1 MEEKKVI
8 LYVRGEQYFE
18 DVDPEATE
26 LISEGVMT
34 ISDGGVITLVYD
46 ETELTGLEGTTTTF
60 VIDGGMVTLTRSG
73 ELNSQMIFQM
83 GKRHT
88 SLYET
93 PFGELSID
101 IQTSRLRHNLTE
113 QGGIMDLRYSISVE
127 HAAAGRNAFK
137 IRVRRRHEDR
147 L

>member
-73 ELNSQMIFQM
+73 ELISQMILQM

-93 PFGELSID
+93 PWGTLTVDVTTTGLSCRMD
-101 IQTSRLRHNLTE
+101 AH
-113 QGGIMDLRYSISVE
+113 GGILDIRYSIAVDHQVTGE
-127 HAAAGRNAFK
+127 NRFK
-137 IRVRRRHEDR
+137 VRVREAAR
-147 L
+147 

>member
-93 PFGELSID
+93 PWGTMTVD
-101 IQTSRLRHNLTE
+101 IATTTLAYRLGS
-113 QGGIMDLRYSISVE
+113 QGGVLEIKYTIAVDHQVTGE
-127 HAAAGRNAFK
+127 NQFK
-137 IRVRRRHEDR
+137 IRVRERTR
-147 L
+147 

>member
-8 LYVRGEQYFE
+8 IYVRGEQYFE

-26 LISEGVMT
+26 LISEGTM
-34 ISDGGVITLVYD
+34 SLGDGGAITLVYN

-60 VIDGGMVTLTRSG
+60 VVDGDTVTLTRSG
-73 ELNSQMIFQM
+73 GLNSQMIFQR

-93 PFGELSID
+93 PWGTLTVDITTLSLSCRMD
-101 IQTSRLRHNLTE
+101 GH
-113 QGGIMDLRYSISVE
+113 GGILDIRYSIAVD
-127 HAAAGRNAFK
+127 HQITGQNRFK
-137 IRVRRRHEDR
+137 IRVREAAR
-147 L
+147 